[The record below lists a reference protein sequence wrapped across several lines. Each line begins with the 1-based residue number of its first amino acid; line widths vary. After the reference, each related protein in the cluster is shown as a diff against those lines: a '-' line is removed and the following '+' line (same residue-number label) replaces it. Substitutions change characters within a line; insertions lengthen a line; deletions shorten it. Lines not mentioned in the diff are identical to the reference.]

1 MRKIERLLITAGVIF
16 FASYIIHLP
25 MCNQDY
31 LRKSFIR
38 LADDMCKHSTLSQ
51 SIKEILRT
59 NDIVEI
65 TENPVKT
72 NFIFVKVKVIFEI
85 INIPVYLWQFARAN
99 INPCVLFH
107 WTYGK
112 YDKNKCSNHI
122 SHCPD
127 IYCSKVSIG
136 RVTMDYKKEIM
147 ELLNKIESQKIL
159 RYIYIIVAD
168 IYNDL
173 RR

>member
-1 MRKIERLLITAGVIF
+1 MRKIERLLIAVGVIF

-85 INIPVYLWQFARAN
+85 TNIPVYRWQLARGNLDAFRFIGHNIKYNAN
-99 INPCVLFH
+99 ISSESYFPL
-107 WTYGK
+107 
-112 YDKNKCSNHI
+112 SRHI
-122 SHCPD
+122 
-127 IYCSKVSIG
+127 
-136 RVTMDYKKEIM
+136 
-147 ELLNKIESQKIL
+147 L
-159 RYIYIIVAD
+159 
-168 IYNDL
+168 
-173 RR
+173 

>member
-31 LRKSFIR
+31 LRKRFIR

-85 INIPVYLWQFARAN
+85 TNIPVYLWQFARAN

-107 WTYGK
+107 WICGK
-112 YDKNKCSNHI
+112 YDKNKCSNAYFSQSRHI
-122 SHCPD
+122 
-127 IYCSKVSIG
+127 
-136 RVTMDYKKEIM
+136 
-147 ELLNKIESQKIL
+147 L
-159 RYIYIIVAD
+159 
-168 IYNDL
+168 
-173 RR
+173 